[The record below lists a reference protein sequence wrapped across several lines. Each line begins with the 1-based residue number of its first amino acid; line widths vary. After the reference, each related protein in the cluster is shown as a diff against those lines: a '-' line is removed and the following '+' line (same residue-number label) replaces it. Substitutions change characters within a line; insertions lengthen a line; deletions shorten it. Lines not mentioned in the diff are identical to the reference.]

1 MNEVKITYLT
11 ELNPEQTDSAFYCW
25 GTGFEALAKVQKGD
39 RTFYVGSNGEMRI
52 DLPNEGVVRYTSD
65 LLEAGIDTDAKLSE
79 LLESHD
85 WINNNWFEIYEE
97 GADGEWWEVSDTLE
111 EGIEAARHALDTE
124 LTNVSRV

>member
-52 DLPNEGVVRYTSD
+52 DLPNEGIVRYTSD